1 MAETKYDESFP
12 EQAMGFAADGLT
24 DGQIAS
30 RMDISR
36 SSLYNYKQQ
45 HPEFAEAIEAGREAV
60 DDRVENRLLELAL
73 GDYSITIHVTDHEGR
88 TRTTVKSAVPNLKA
102 IQYWLER
109 SDRRKGI
116 KPAPLCGSRDCGIDK
131 REKLEEKAEQPK
143 TEPEL
148 DPSEIAGLQ
157 ALAEYMSMCPAD
169 AGDGFSKKETEEFED
184 MMLVTF
190 TEMERRKYNTKAA
203 TEGLPLIPDTAA
215 APRTVKGKYAPDMIR
230 AWKDRAEFFELDL

>member
-1 MAETKYDESFP
+1 
-12 EQAMGFAADGLT
+12 
-24 DGQIAS
+24 
-30 RMDISR
+30 
-36 SSLYNYKQQ
+36 
-45 HPEFAEAIEAGREAV
+45 
-60 DDRVENRLLELAL
+60 
-73 GDYSITIHVTDHEGR
+73 
-88 TRTTVKSAVPNLKA
+88 
-102 IQYWLER
+102 WLER

>member
-12 EQAMGFAADGLT
+12 ERAMNFAAEGLT
-24 DGQIAS
+24 DSQIAYK
-30 RMDISR
+30 MDISR

-45 HPEFAEAIEAGREAV
+45 HPRFAEAIELGRDAV
-60 DDRVENRLLELAL
+60 DSRVENRLLELAL
-73 GDYSITIHVTDHEGR
+73 GDYLITSTVTDDEGR
-88 TRTTVKSAVPNLKA
+88 TRTTVKSAIPNLKA

-116 KPAPLCGSRDCGIDK
+116 KAPPCGSRDCGKEK

-143 TEPEL
+143 AEPEL
-148 DPSEIAGLQ
+148 DPSEIAGSQ

-190 TEMERRKYNTKAA
+190 TEMERRKYNTKASA
-203 TEGLPLIPDTAA
+203 EGRPLIPDTAA